1 MDKFNKRPSP
11 TLSSERPWHISYE
24 RYNIAPEIELPPADS
39 SLLDMLEHSFL
50 QYADK
55 VAYIAGRR
63 KLTYAELDRY
73 SLAIACH
80 LQSLGLSPDDAVGV
94 MLPNVLQ
101 YPLMA
106 VATVRSGFKLVG
118 LNPTAVIHELETQ
131 IAEAQ
136 IKVLVMLDYFSPKFT
151 KLSPHICAQLK
162 AIVICRGGDLVA
174 PQGGVVGAGARGLVN
189 TVMAMPLPNCLYHKS
204 VSHTWFNLVT
214 TQSKTSTD
222 GYDSR
227 HSLTKFGFY
236 YFNEWLTTPKGSCY
250 QRPNLTLNHAVLVQ
264 YTGGT
269 TGTPKGALLS
279 HQNIFANLLQ
289 VNNLLRSAYPDD
301 SQHGDDVILVA
312 LPLYHVFSFTLGCML
327 SLYRGFTGLL
337 IANPRDSL
345 ALVKVMNRYPPSF
358 ILGVNPLFSA
368 LLQQP
373 AFRRL
378 DFSHLKATIGGGM
391 PILPSVA
398 KRWHAIT
405 GLPII
410 EGYGLSETAPVA
422 VFNPL
427 TIAEFTNKV
436 GIPAPSTD
444 ILLVDNQDRPVP
456 IGARGE
462 LVIKGPQVM
471 QGYQNMP
478 TATAHAFT
486 ANGYL
491 RTGDIGIMD
500 ERGFIKIVD
509 RKKDLLVVSGFNVY
523 PNEIECVMLQH
534 PDIVECVV
542 IGIPHPQRGEEPK
555 IFIVSRNPALTE
567 AQVIAYGKAH
577 LTAYKRP
584 RHVSFVESLPKSAVG
599 KVLRKELRKREGL
612 E

>member
-1 MDKFNKRPSP
+1 MDKSTKRPP
-11 TLSSERPWHISYE
+11 QPLSAERAWHISYE
-24 RYNIAPEIELPPADS
+24 RYNIAPEIELPPTDS

-50 QYADK
+50 QYADN
-55 VAYIAGRR
+55 VAYIAGRQT
-63 KLTYAELDRY
+63 LTYAELDRY
-73 SLAIACH
+73 SLAIAHH
-80 LQSLGLSPDDAVGV
+80 LQTLGLSAEDTVGV
-94 MLPNVLQ
+94 MLPNILQ

-106 VATVRSGFKLVG
+106 VATVRSGVKLVG
-118 LNPTAVIHELETQ
+118 LNPTAVLRELEMQ
-131 IAEAQ
+131 MVDAQ
-136 IKVLVMLDYFSPKFT
+136 VKVLVMLDYFSPTFA
-151 KLSPHICAQLK
+151 KLSPSICANLK
-162 AIVICRGGDLVA
+162 AIVVCRSGDLVA
-174 PQGGVVGAGARGLVN
+174 SQTKLVGAGVRALIN
-189 TVMAMPLPNCLYHKS
+189 TVMAVPLPNCLYHKS
-204 VSHTWFNLVT
+204 DYPPSATIP
-214 TQSKTSTD
+214 STNTAD
-222 GYDSR
+222 YRDDPLAP
-227 HSLTKFGFY
+227 LTKFGFY
-236 YFNEWLTTPKGSCY
+236 YFSEWLTPPQGVSY
-250 QRPNLTLNHAVLVQ
+250 QRPNLTLNHPALLQ

-289 VNNLLRSAYPDD
+289 IDNLLRSAYQED
-301 SQHGDDVILVA
+301 SQHSTDIVLVA

-327 SLYRGFTGLL
+327 LLYRGFTGLL

-345 ALVKVMNRYPPSF
+345 ALVKAMKRHPPSF

-391 PILPSVA
+391 AILPSIA

-427 TIAEFTNKV
+427 TIAEFTDKV

-444 ILLVDNQDRPVP
+444 VILVDNQDRPVP

-462 LVIKGPQVM
+462 LMIKGPQVM

-478 TATAHAFT
+478 TATANAFT
-486 ANGYL
+486 VNGYL

-509 RKKDLLVVSGFNVY
+509 RKKDMLVVSGFNVY
-523 PNEIECVMLQH
+523 PNEIESVMLEH
-534 PDIVECVV
+534 PDIAECVV
-542 IGIPHPQRGEEPK
+542 IGIPHPKRGEEPK
-555 IFIVSRNPALTE
+555 IFVVSRNSALTE

-584 RHVSFVESLPKSAVG
+584 RHVSFVDSLPKSAVG